1 MKRNTLL
8 FICISVLLSHLCLK
22 ADAQHKSVLR
32 QVYAKAACSVLK
44 DTHSAEIAGLAKKGE
59 ALLVIRPAF
68 IFITDTTI
76 VDTYKVRLE
85 NGVTGYVD
93 AKYVTYDQQEA
104 LSKYRDD
111 YYAPLHREAKN
122 RFGGGDPLGCDYYPR
137 VKPKFEDNVMPQAC
151 YSLYLPSNVALFRNI
166 DAYIA
171 LAKQT
176 KINTFVIDVKEDGVP
191 GFKADAMKKYAPS
204 AYNRAQDNEQ
214 TYRDMVKKLH
224 DNGFYVVGRI
234 VVFKDY
240 HFTKDNPDC
249 ALWDKATNAMLLHNK
264 SNWPSAYSR
273 RVWEY
278 NVALAKEAVQK
289 IGFNEI
295 NFDYVRFPD
304 RMNSIEH
311 NIEMRNRYGESKVQA
326 IQRFVTYAVDEIHK
340 LHAYVSIDVF
350 GEAANPGYTTAYGQ
364 YWPAL
369 SNVADVMSGMPYP
382 DHFSNGYYGIQKP
395 WNHPYELMKAWGKR
409 VQDRQAETP
418 SPAIVRTWIQA
429 YHVMKHV
436 DRNGIDY
443 DAENVEKEIRG
454 LYDADLTGGYVTWLS
469 SGNLDRYRMQS
480 GAFNKDYYKIWL
492 SKKTADK

>member
-8 FICISVLLSHLCLK
+8 LICISILLTFLCHK

-32 QVYAKAACSVLK
+32 QVYAKVACSVLK
-44 DTHSAEIAGLAKKGE
+44 DTQSPEIAGLARKGE
-59 ALLVIRPAF
+59 PLLVIRPAF
-68 IFITDTTI
+68 LFITDTTI

-85 NGVTGYVD
+85 DGTIGYVD
-93 AKYVTYDQQEA
+93 ARYITDSKDEA
-104 LSKYRDD
+104 MARYRDE
-111 YYAPLHREAKN
+111 YYGPLHREAKN
-122 RFGGGDPLGCDYYPR
+122 RFGGGDPQGCDFYPR
-137 VKPKFEDNVMPQAC
+137 VKPVFEDNVMPQAC
-151 YSLYLPSNVALFRNI
+151 YSLYLPSNVAIFRNI

-204 AYNRAQDNEQ
+204 AYNRAQDNEGI
-214 TYRDMVKKLH
+214 YRDMVKKLQ
-224 DNGFYVVGRI
+224 DNGFWVVGRI

-249 ALWDKATNAMLLHNK
+249 ALWDKVNGTMLFHNK
-264 SNWPSAYSR
+264 SNWPSAYCR

-278 NVALAKEAVQK
+278 NVTLAIESVRK

-326 IQRFVTYAVDEIHK
+326 IQRFVTYAADQLHK
-340 LHAYVSIDVF
+340 EHVYLSIDVF

-364 YWPAL
+364 YWPAI
-369 SNVADVMSGMPYP
+369 SNVADVISGMPYP
-382 DHFSNGYYGIQKP
+382 DHFSNGYYGIDKP
-395 WNHPYELMKAWGKR
+395 WNHPYQLMKAWGAR
-409 VQDRQAETP
+409 VQARQAETP
-418 SPAIVRTWIQA
+418 SPAIVRTWVQA

-443 DAENVEKEIRG
+443 NAENVEKEIRG

-469 SGNLDRYRMQS
+469 SGNLERYRMQA
-480 GAFNKDYYKIWL
+480 GAFNIDYYKIWL